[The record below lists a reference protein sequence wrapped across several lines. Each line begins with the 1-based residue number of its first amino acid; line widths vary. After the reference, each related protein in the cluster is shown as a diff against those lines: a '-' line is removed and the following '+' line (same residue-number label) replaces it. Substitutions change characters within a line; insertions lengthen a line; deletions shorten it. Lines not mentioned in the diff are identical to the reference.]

1 MGEEEEMRP
10 VSVKKTHQK
19 KLVSNVRMLR
29 KELDRAQ
36 KDNEELRSALA
47 NHCWMSQTRDIS
59 TRQGIKN
66 LSTIIS
72 SVLTYKDR
80 LPKTPPSGEGQYA
93 YLLECIDA
101 EMRHTAYQLS
111 QVVETIQGE
120 ARLNGTE
127 KG

>member
-1 MGEEEEMRP
+1 MRP

-29 KELDRAQ
+29 RELDRTK
-36 KDNEELRSALA
+36 KDNEDLNTLLDNYRHMVHGHHA
-47 NHCWMSQTRDIS
+47 N
-59 TRQGIKN
+59 TRQGVKD
-66 LSTIIS
+66 LCGIIS
-72 SVLTYKDR
+72 ALLTYKDR
-80 LPKTPPSGEGQYA
+80 LPKTPPSGEGQYT
-93 YLLECIDA
+93 YLLECIGA

-127 KG
+127 KD